1 MKHPYIPKGCD
12 QQGRYPEAAEA
23 ATDVGAD
30 DAPEAAE
37 AATDVGVDDAP
48 EPDIVRVVLIDIAL
62 WAVVIAVIAV
72 IALIVMW
79 VAR

>member
-30 DAPEAAE
+30 DAPEP
-37 AATDVGVDDAP
+37 DV
-48 EPDIVRVVLIDIAL
+48 VRVVLTDIAL
-62 WAVVIAVIAV
+62 SAVLIAVVAGVV
-72 IALIVMW
+72 LW

>member
-1 MKHPYIPKGCD
+1 MKKPYIPAGCD

-30 DAPEAAE
+30 DAPE
-37 AATDVGVDDAP
+37 
-48 EPDIVRVVLIDIAL
+48 PDIVRAVLIDIAL
-62 WAVVIAVIAV
+62 SAVVIAV

>member
-1 MKHPYIPKGCD
+1 MKKPYTPKGCD

-30 DAPEAAE
+30 DAPEP
-37 AATDVGVDDAP
+37 DV
-48 EPDIVRVVLIDIAL
+48 VRVVLTDIAL
-62 WAVVIAVIAV
+62 SAVLIAVVAGVV
-72 IALIVMW
+72 LW

>member
-23 ATDVGAD
+23 ATDVG
-30 DAPEAAE
+30 
-37 AATDVGVDDAP
+37 VDDAP
-48 EPDIVRVVLIDIAL
+48 EPDIVRAVLIDIAL
-62 WAVVIAVIAV
+62 SAVVIAV

-79 VAR
+79 VVR